1 MKPTKLLRIAVATAY
16 LAAAF
21 APLAATAATTSYVQ
35 DTDLVVGAVT
45 LKIAA
50 GSQAESLAATSTNFT
65 VTLAAGQTFIVRY
78 PGPGPKALENNALQP
93 ACNVTQDVHNQLTLN
108 GPVTATVTPN
118 DQFCA
123 TANASTNQTP
133 KLTLSGPAM
142 GASYK
147 EGDKVQ
153 QFWTYGGT
161 GVGAVKLSLSTDG
174 GQTWPTVIADNV
186 INNGFYQWTVP
197 LVTTTANA
205 RVRIDGIDAGRVTA
219 MDVSDYD
226 FAIAGTA
233 PPAPPTPPPAV
244 TVTPYDYDPAEEL
257 IDAATIGIDRGLVAA
272 PSKQVCNPDSRIKAK
287 GIDTVYYCGVDGKR
301 YVFPNR
307 KTHDTWY
314 DNFNGVIE
322 LSLADIQRIPLGGN
336 VTYRPGAKLV
346 KIQTAPE
353 VFAIGPNGTLRYVS
367 EKAAKR
373 MYGED
378 WNKKVDDL
386 SDAFVANYHVGDPI
400 ME

>member
-1 MKPTKLLRIAVATAY
+1 MKLTKLLRIAVAAAY
-16 LAAAF
+16 LAASF
-21 APLAATAATTSYVQ
+21 APLAARAATTSYVQ
-35 DTDLVVGAVT
+35 DADLVVAGAT

-50 GSQAESLAATSTNFT
+50 GSQADAVTVTSTNFT
-65 VTLAAGQTFIVRY
+65 VTLSAGQAFIVRY
-78 PGPGPKALENNALQP
+78 PGTGPKALENNALQP
-93 ACNVTQDVHNQLTLN
+93 ACNVTQDGHNQLTLN
-108 GPVTATVTPN
+108 GPVIATVTPQ
-118 DQFCA
+118 DTFCA

-133 KLTLSGPAM
+133 KLTLSVPGM

-153 QFWTYGGT
+153 LFWTYSGN
-161 GVGAVKLSLSTDG
+161 GVGAVRFSLSTDG
-174 GQTWPTVIADNV
+174 GLTWPTIIADNV

-197 LVTTTANA
+197 LVVTTAKA
-205 RVRIDGIDAGRVTA
+205 RIRVDGIDQGRVTA

-226 FAIAGTA
+226 FSIAGT
-233 PPAPPTPPPAV
+233 TPPPAGTI
-244 TVTPYDYDPAEEL
+244 TVTPYVYEPEEEL
-257 IDAATIGIDRGLVAA
+257 RTAATIGIDRGLVAA
-272 PSKQVCNPDSRIKAK
+272 PAKQICHPDSRIKAK
-287 GIDTVYYCGVDGKR
+287 GLDTVYYCGADGKR

-322 LSLADIQRIPLGGN
+322 IAMADLQRIPLGGN

-346 KIQTAPE
+346 KIQTSPE

-373 MYGED
+373 MYGEN
-378 WNKKVDDL
+378 WNTKVDDL
-386 SDAFVANYHVGDPI
+386 SDAFVTNYTVGDAI

>member
-1 MKPTKLLRIAVATAY
+1 MKSTKLLRIAVAAAY
-16 LAAAF
+16 LFTAF
-21 APLAATAATTSYVQ
+21 APLAARAAATSYVR
-35 DTDLVVGAVT
+35 DTDLAVAGVT

-50 GSQAESLAATSTNFT
+50 GSQADAIATTATNFT
-65 VTLAAGQTFIVRY
+65 VTLSAGQTFIVRY

-93 ACNVTQDVHNQLTLN
+93 ACNVTQDVHNQLMLN
-108 GPVTATVTPN
+108 GPVTATVTPQ
-118 DQFCA
+118 DTYC
-123 TANASTNQTP
+123 TTVNASTNQTP

-153 QFWTYGGT
+153 LFWTYGGN
-161 GVGAVKLSLSTDG
+161 GVGAVKLALSTDG

-186 INNGFYQWTVP
+186 VNGGFYQWTVP
-197 LVTTTANA
+197 LVVTTTKA
-205 RVRIDGIDAGRVTA
+205 RIRIDGIDQGRVTA

-226 FAIAGTA
+226 FSIAGT
-233 PPAPPTPPPAV
+233 TPPPAGTI
-244 TVTPYDYDPAEEL
+244 TVTPYDYEIDEEL
-257 IDAATIGIDRGLVAA
+257 RTAATIGIDRGLVAA
-272 PSKQVCNPDSRIKAK
+272 PAKQICHPDSRIKAK
-287 GIDTVYYCGVDGKR
+287 GLDTVYYCGADGKR

-322 LSLADIQRIPLGGN
+322 LEMSTLQKIPLGGN

-373 MYGED
+373 LYGEN
-378 WNKKVDDL
+378 WNTKVDDL
-386 SDAFVANYHVGDPI
+386 GDAFVTNYVVGDPI